1 MKKIVEILKKETKS
15 LKNQYVEMTKKW
27 ATKEFNRIKSIKEID
42 IINERGWKN
51 RSGRMEHTKAS
62 DAYWNNIRRATSKG
76 NEVFVKDAI
85 KNAEEHYENSI
96 LKLAY
101 RIEKKGLNVGSLKVK
116 TSHIGVNIETTLT
129 DGKKTVNAFTIIAS
143 GDIQRPHYR
152 YLIK

>member
-15 LKNQYVEMTKKW
+15 LKTQYVEMTEKW
-27 ATKEFNRIKSIKEID
+27 AKNEFNRINAIKEID

-51 RSGRMEHTKAS
+51 RIGRMEHTKAS
-62 DAYWNNIRRATSKG
+62 YAYWNNIRRATSKG
-76 NEVFVKDAI
+76 SEVFVKDAI

-96 LKLAY
+96 LKLAD
-101 RIEKKGLNVGSLKVK
+101 RIEKKRLNVSCLKVK
-116 TSHIGVNIETTLT
+116 TSHIGVNIDTILT

-143 GDIQRPHYR
+143 GEIQRPHYR